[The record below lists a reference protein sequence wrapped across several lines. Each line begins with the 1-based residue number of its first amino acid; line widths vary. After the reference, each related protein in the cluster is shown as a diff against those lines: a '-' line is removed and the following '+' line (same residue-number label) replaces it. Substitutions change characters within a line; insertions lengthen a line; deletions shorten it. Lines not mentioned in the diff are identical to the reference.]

1 MHLCALALAMLLV
14 PVVSAQWLQEPQWP
28 AASSSS
34 GFDPANAV
42 RHVRSA
48 NSTPRALVPS
58 VRDADDF
65 MIDTSC
71 VYVPDICTNE
81 AGDCAFDGTNFL
93 VVWTWHDVHGEQ
105 LGINCARVTPQGEL
119 VDAVCIAISRGDYWN
134 DDLGHVAVAFDGSN
148 YLVAWRESRNG
159 TYDYDI
165 RGARITPAG
174 VVLDTQGFLISG
186 AENDQWHPSIAFDGT
201 DFLVVWQD
209 ARDSDNHYD
218 IYGARVTPAG
228 VVLDTAGIAVSAAAN
243 NQEAPRLVF
252 DGVNFLVVWQDYR
265 NGYYSDIYGAR
276 VSREGLVLDSSGLA
290 ISTATSYQWDPHVAS
305 DGTSFFVCWDDLRD
319 GLNAEDVYGARVT
332 PDGIVLDTAGLVVTD
347 ADDNQGGSSLLFD
360 GTNYLV
366 VWTDERH
373 GVGIR
378 DVYGARVA
386 PDGLV
391 RDTSGLVIS
400 AAAVHPGGPVL
411 AFDGANSLVAWSD
424 LSTGSGSALYGSR
437 VTPAGN
443 VLDTLHFCLTPC
455 AGYQQ
460 WPAVALG
467 GTNYLVAWADLSDFA
482 VPNILCARVTPAGE
496 VLDQRGLKISTATGL
511 QGEVSVAFDG
521 TNFLVVWDAYRSGT
535 AGDVFGARVTPE
547 GEVLDTAG
555 FSISVASNQ
564 CGSRVAF
571 DGTNY
576 LVIWT
581 AVSSDLGDIYATRVT
596 PDGVVLDTAGIAIST
611 AANEQSMPAVVSDGT
626 GFLVLWTDYR
636 NGQYS
641 DIYGA
646 RVTADGVVLDT
657 AGIPVSTAAYYQM
670 RPAAVFDGNDFFVV
684 WEENRGGGAPDIYAA
699 RVTPAG
705 VVLDSAGIPVSTATG
720 DQWYSTVAF
729 DGTDLIVAWMDFR
742 ASDFSD
748 IYGARVSPDGV
759 VLDSFVIV
767 ARDRTQS
774 KPALAR
780 GGNGSMLLVYVDRTE
795 RAGGKTYV
803 SDRIWGN
810 LVQRPSVVEDGASD
824 LHRRAAMAT
833 VVRGV
838 MVLDAAGG
846 RRSTGS
852 RAELLDIS
860 GRKVLDLLPGANDVR
875 ALAPGVYFVREA
887 QAQAQAQAVRKVIV
901 TR

>member
-1 MHLCALALAMLLV
+1 MARK
-14 PVVSAQWLQEPQWP
+14 PQWHIRL
-28 AASSSS
+28 
-34 GFDPANAV
+34 
-42 RHVRSA
+42 RH
-48 NSTPRALVPS
+48 P
-58 VRDADDF
+58 
-65 MIDTSC
+65 
-71 VYVPDICTNE
+71 
-81 AGDCAFDGTNFL
+81 
-93 VVWTWHDVHGEQ
+93 
-105 LGINCARVTPQGEL
+105 
-119 VDAVCIAISRGDYWN
+119 
-134 DDLGHVAVAFDGSN
+134 
-148 YLVAWRESRNG
+148 
-159 TYDYDI
+159 
-165 RGARITPAG
+165 RGANTPAG
-174 VVLDTQGFLISG
+174 VILDTQGFLISG
-186 AENDQWHPSIAFDGT
+186 AENDQWNPSIAFDGT
-201 DFLVVWQD
+201 NFLVVWQ
-209 ARDSDNHYD
+209 ARDSNNHWD

-228 VVLDTAGIAVSAAAN
+228 VVLDTAGIVVSAAAN
-243 NQEAPRLVF
+243 NQEAPHLVF
-252 DGVNFLVVWQDYR
+252 DGVNFLVVWEDYR
-265 NGYYSDIYGAR
+265 NGYFSDIYGAR
-276 VSREGLVLDSSGLA
+276 VSREGLVLDSSGLT
-290 ISTATSYQWDPHVAS
+290 ISTATSYQRHSRVAF
-305 DGTSFFVCWDDLRD
+305 DGTNFFVVWHDQRG
-319 GLNAEDVYGARVT
+319 GLNDRDIYGARVT
-332 PDGIVLDTAGLVVTD
+332 PGGVVLDTTGLIVSDAANDQSMPSVV
-347 ADDNQGGSSLLFD
+347 FD
-360 GTNYLV
+360 GTSFLV
-366 VWTDERH
+366 VWTDDRH
-373 GVGIR
+373 GVR
-378 DVYGARVA
+378 THDVYGARVA

-400 AAAVHPGGPVL
+400 AAAVQPGGPVL
-411 AFDGANSLVAWSD
+411 AFDGAKSLIAWSD
-424 LSTGSGSALYGSR
+424 SSTGRGRALYASR
-437 VTPAGN
+437 VTPAGS
-443 VLDTLHFCLTPC
+443 VLDTLRFCMTPC

-467 GTNYLVAWADLSDFA
+467 GTNYLVAWTDFSDFA
-482 VPNILCARVTPAGE
+482 VPSILCARVTPAGQ
-496 VLDQRGLKISTATGL
+496 VLDPCGLKISTATAS
-511 QGEVSVAFDG
+511 QDEVSIAYDG
-521 TNFLVVWDAYRSGT
+521 TNFLVVWDDYRSGT
-535 AGDVFGARVTPE
+535 GTNVFGARVTPE
-547 GEVLDTAG
+547 GQVLDTTA
-555 FSISVASNQ
+555 FVIRAASVRS
-564 CGSRVAF
+564 GSRVAF
-571 DGTNY
+571 SGTNY
-576 LVIWT
+576 LVVWT
-581 AVSSDLGDIYATRVT
+581 DVRNFVEDIYGARVT
-596 PDGVVLDTAGIAIST
+596 PAGVVLDTAGFPIST

-646 RVTADGVVLDT
+646 RVTADGRVLDT

-810 LVQRPSVVEDGASD
+810 LVQRPGVVEDGASD